1 MEHEYIMDKYEI
13 IKQIGEG
20 SFGKIFLA
28 KGKMD
33 NEPCVIKEI
42 NLTKMPVKEKE
53 ASEKEVILLAK
64 MKHANIVTF
73 YASLQEKNK
82 LYIVMEYCDGGD
94 LMKRINM
101 QHGVLFDEDQI
112 LSWFVQISLGLKH
125 IHDKKILHRDV
136 KAQNVFLSNNG
147 KVAKLGDFGIARQL
161 NSTTEFAH
169 TCVGT
174 PYYLSP
180 EICENRPYNNKTD
193 IWSLGCVL
201 YELCA
206 LKHPFQGNSLHE
218 LVLKICRGRFQPVS
232 PNYSYDLRML
242 ISQLFKISPRDR
254 PSINS
259 ILRKPFLHKF
269 VLRYLPPEVAQE
281 ELSHTVVYRKR
292 PSASHSR
299 AKQIQAYKLQ
309 KSRVQDPVSLES
321 GIPQTS
327 RFNMAERPETFR
339 VRGHYGHYYEK
350 LDNLQRKANAHYD
363 LSHISQRVEDY
374 YKLKGQVVPPPPP
387 PDWTAEFLQRRFE
400 AQQYKIKVEKQM
412 GLRPSSADPY
422 HDQIQQQKKKE
433 EHLKNHQQNMSRKN
447 EMKEQEYLKQLQKIR
462 EEYHSD
468 IKEFRFRAGVVQ
480 GGVKFEINLDV
491 CFPEEDSIQE
501 AEELDKLNETLT
513 FVDGENLKEKLVE
526 VYENH
531 TDRALEKLSD
541 YPTESIHD
549 MKKPRKHWQPGAPQT
564 LLNFLAGA
572 DVTSACPTMAG
583 NELADHVILPE
594 DIPENRKQWKQTPP
608 ETLLNI
614 LAKAE
619 LSDDSFIC
627 FEEDEEGR
635 LTLLPPKEN
644 KEDDSET
651 YSVAVDE
658 GRHEPRSDDED
669 TNFEDSE
676 DELRRELEESL
687 EKLST
692 SPAERTME
700 SHNFSIN
707 KGQTDEE
714 KTSLPHKLGKS
725 DDDLEN
731 YHGDKQLNTQET
743 VLTDPKVLIPHG
755 VQADGGLS
763 QVSLQLLKGNVNPE
777 HHIITDIQLF
787 TQTLQQFSKGSDL
800 QRMVFFGPE
809 LANRNNG
816 IFTGALFHFQWNIQE
831 SLNITWW
838 IHKTGASPSSPEGK
852 DVIQCPRRIHH
863 NHIAA
868 GTNQAVHES
877 EEVVV
882 DKFQFAEE
890 RTACNEGSISRT
902 PHSSTTKQ
910 MHKIPLR
917 NNAGSN
923 NEHSNLKQARNFK
936 ICNCFKELLCMALS
950 EKDLKVE
957 L

>member
-1 MEHEYIMDKYEI
+1 
-13 IKQIGEG
+13 
-20 SFGKIFLA
+20 
-28 KGKMD
+28 
-33 NEPCVIKEI
+33 
-42 NLTKMPVKEKE
+42 
-53 ASEKEVILLAK
+53 
-64 MKHANIVTF
+64 
-73 YASLQEKNK
+73 
-82 LYIVMEYCDGGD
+82 MEYCDGGD

-232 PNYSYDLRML
+232 PNYSYDLRIL

-259 ILRKPFLHKF
+259 ILKKPFLQKL
-269 VLRYLPPEVAQE
+269 VLRHLPPEVARE
-281 ELSHTVVYRKR
+281 ELSHTVVHRKR

-309 KSRVQDPVSLES
+309 KTRVQDQVSLES
-321 GIPQTS
+321 GIVMPFKKQELFQRNEWKPPSRVQQPIIQPQTS
-327 RFNMAERPETFR
+327 RFNMSERPGSIR
-339 VRGHYGHYYEK
+339 VHGHYGHYYEK
-350 LDNLQRKANAHYD
+350 LDNLQRRANEHYD
-363 LSHISQRVEDY
+363 LSHVSQRVEDHY
-374 YKLKGQVVPPPPP
+374 ELKGRVAPPPPP

-422 HDQIQQQKKKE
+422 HDQMQQQKTKE

-468 IKEFRFRAGVVQ
+468 IKEFRVRAGVLQENQKIQDKTYLVRQ
-480 GGVKFEINLDV
+480 GKAEHLSENKDISGTGEESLQDMEENFKQVRFQDRQDQIILEKRHNTKGGVKFEINLDV
-491 CFPEEDSIQE
+491 CFPEEASIQE
-501 AEELDKLNETLT
+501 AEVLDKLNETLT
-513 FVDGENLKEKLVE
+513 FVDAENLKEKSVE
-526 VYENH
+526 VYEND

-572 DVTSACPTMAG
+572 DVTSACPTMTG
-583 NELADHVILPE
+583 NELAHHVILPE

-608 ETLLNI
+608 ETLLSI

-627 FEEDEEGR
+627 FEEDQEGR
-635 LTLLPPKEN
+635 LTLLPPEEN

-651 YSVAVDE
+651 YSAVDVDE
-658 GRHEPRSDDED
+658 GRLEPRSDGED

-676 DELRRELEESL
+676 DELRHELEESL

-692 SPAERTME
+692 SPAEE
-700 SHNFSIN
+700 YHIFSIN
-707 KGQTDEE
+707 KGETDEE
-714 KTSLPHKLGKS
+714 KMSLPDKVGKS
-725 DDDLEN
+725 DDDLESN
-731 YHGDKQLNTQET
+731 HG
-743 VLTDPKVLIPHG
+743 
-755 VQADGGLS
+755 
-763 QVSLQLLKGNVNPE
+763 
-777 HHIITDIQLF
+777 
-787 TQTLQQFSKGSDL
+787 
-800 QRMVFFGPE
+800 
-809 LANRNNG
+809 
-816 IFTGALFHFQWNIQE
+816 
-831 SLNITWW
+831 
-838 IHKTGASPSSPEGK
+838 
-852 DVIQCPRRIHH
+852 
-863 NHIAA
+863 
-868 GTNQAVHES
+868 
-877 EEVVV
+877 
-882 DKFQFAEE
+882 
-890 RTACNEGSISRT
+890 
-902 PHSSTTKQ
+902 
-910 MHKIPLR
+910 
-917 NNAGSN
+917 
-923 NEHSNLKQARNFK
+923 
-936 ICNCFKELLCMALS
+936 
-950 EKDLKVE
+950 
-957 L
+957 

>member
-1 MEHEYIMDKYEI
+1 MDKYEI

-28 KGKMD
+28 RGKMD

-42 NLTKMPVKEKE
+42 NLTKMPMKEKE

-73 YASLQEKNK
+73 YTSLQENNK

-101 QHGVLFDEDQI
+101 QHGVLFDEEQI

-218 LVLKICRGRFQPVS
+218 LVLKICRGCFQPVS
-232 PNYSYDLRML
+232 PNYSYDLRIL

-259 ILRKPFLHKF
+259 ILRKPFLQKL

-281 ELSHTVVYRKR
+281 EISYTVIHRKR

-309 KSRVQDPVSLES
+309 KSRVLDPISLES
-321 GIPQTS
+321 GIVLPFKKQELFQRNEWKPPSSVHQPIIQPQAS
-327 RFNMAERPETFR
+327 RFNMAESPESFR

-350 LDNLQRKANAHYD
+350 LDNLQRKAKAHYD

-374 YKLKGQVVPPPPP
+374 YKLKGRVAPPP

-422 HDQIQQQKKKE
+422 HDQTQQQKTKE

-468 IKEFRFRAGVVQ
+468 IKEFRYRAGVLQENQKIQDKTYLVRQ
-480 GGVKFEINLDV
+480 GKAEHQPENEDISGTGEESLQDMEQNFKQVSLQERQDQTILEKRHTTKGGVKFEINLDV
-491 CFPEEDSIQE
+491 CFPEEDIIQE
-501 AEELDKLNETLT
+501 AEVLDQLNETLT

-541 YPTESIHD
+541 YPTESIH

-572 DVTSACPTMAG
+572 DVTSACPTMAED
-583 NELADHVILPE
+583 ELDDHVILPE

-608 ETLLNI
+608 ETLLSI

-627 FEEDEEGR
+627 FEDDKEGK

-658 GRHEPRSDDED
+658 GRLEPRSDDED

-676 DELRRELEESL
+676 DELRRELEASL

-692 SPAERTME
+692 SPGERTME
-700 SHNFSIN
+700 YHNFSIN

-714 KTSLPHKLGKS
+714 KMSLPQKLGKS

-731 YHGDKQLNTQET
+731 NHG
-743 VLTDPKVLIPHG
+743 
-755 VQADGGLS
+755 
-763 QVSLQLLKGNVNPE
+763 
-777 HHIITDIQLF
+777 
-787 TQTLQQFSKGSDL
+787 
-800 QRMVFFGPE
+800 
-809 LANRNNG
+809 
-816 IFTGALFHFQWNIQE
+816 
-831 SLNITWW
+831 
-838 IHKTGASPSSPEGK
+838 
-852 DVIQCPRRIHH
+852 
-863 NHIAA
+863 
-868 GTNQAVHES
+868 
-877 EEVVV
+877 
-882 DKFQFAEE
+882 
-890 RTACNEGSISRT
+890 
-902 PHSSTTKQ
+902 
-910 MHKIPLR
+910 
-917 NNAGSN
+917 
-923 NEHSNLKQARNFK
+923 
-936 ICNCFKELLCMALS
+936 
-950 EKDLKVE
+950 
-957 L
+957 

>member
-1 MEHEYIMDKYEI
+1 MDKYEI

-206 LKHPFQGNSLHE
+206 LKHPVTILTVLYLLFSLIKFQGNSLHE

-232 PNYSYDLRML
+232 PNYSYDLRIL
-242 ISQLFKISPRDR
+242 ISQLFKTSPRDR

-259 ILRKPFLHKF
+259 ILRKPFLQKL

-281 ELSHTVVYRKR
+281 ELRHTVMHRKR
-292 PSASHSR
+292 PSASHSG

-309 KSRVQDPVSLES
+309 KTRVQDPVSLES
-321 GIPQTS
+321 GIMMPFKKQELFQRNEWKPPS
-327 RFNMAERPETFR
+327 RVQQPIIQVLFNMAERPESFR
-339 VRGHYGHYYEK
+339 VRGHYGHYCEK
-350 LDNLQRKANAHYD
+350 LDNLQRKVNAHYD

-374 YKLKGQVVPPPPP
+374 YKLKGQVVPPP

-422 HDQIQQQKKKE
+422 HDQIQQQQTKE

-468 IKEFRFRAGVVQ
+468 IKEFRFRARVLQENQKIQDKTYLVRQEKAEHQSENKDISGTGEESLQNSPSLCDIHIFSYKECNSNWVFFLSFQDMEENFKQVRLQ
-480 GGVKFEINLDV
+480 DRQDQTILEKRHNTKGGVKFEINLDV

-501 AEELDKLNETLT
+501 AEVLDKLNETLT
-513 FVDGENLKEKLVE
+513 FVDGENLKKKLVE

-531 TDRALEKLSD
+531 TDRALDELSD
-541 YPTESIHD
+541 HPTESIHD
-549 MKKPRKHWQPGAPQT
+549 MKKPRKHWQPGAPET

-572 DVTSACPTMAG
+572 DVTSACPTMEG
-583 NELADHVILPE
+583 NE
-594 DIPENRKQWKQTPP
+594 
-608 ETLLNI
+608 
-614 LAKAE
+614 
-619 LSDDSFIC
+619 
-627 FEEDEEGR
+627 
-635 LTLLPPKEN
+635 
-644 KEDDSET
+644 
-651 YSVAVDE
+651 
-658 GRHEPRSDDED
+658 
-669 TNFEDSE
+669 
-676 DELRRELEESL
+676 
-687 EKLST
+687 
-692 SPAERTME
+692 
-700 SHNFSIN
+700 
-707 KGQTDEE
+707 
-714 KTSLPHKLGKS
+714 
-725 DDDLEN
+725 
-731 YHGDKQLNTQET
+731 
-743 VLTDPKVLIPHG
+743 
-755 VQADGGLS
+755 
-763 QVSLQLLKGNVNPE
+763 
-777 HHIITDIQLF
+777 
-787 TQTLQQFSKGSDL
+787 
-800 QRMVFFGPE
+800 
-809 LANRNNG
+809 
-816 IFTGALFHFQWNIQE
+816 
-831 SLNITWW
+831 
-838 IHKTGASPSSPEGK
+838 
-852 DVIQCPRRIHH
+852 
-863 NHIAA
+863 
-868 GTNQAVHES
+868 
-877 EEVVV
+877 
-882 DKFQFAEE
+882 
-890 RTACNEGSISRT
+890 
-902 PHSSTTKQ
+902 
-910 MHKIPLR
+910 
-917 NNAGSN
+917 
-923 NEHSNLKQARNFK
+923 
-936 ICNCFKELLCMALS
+936 
-950 EKDLKVE
+950 
-957 L
+957 

>member
-1 MEHEYIMDKYEI
+1 MDKYEI
-13 IKQIGEG
+13 IKKIGEG

-73 YASLQEKNK
+73 YASFQEKNK

-136 KAQNVFLSNNG
+136 KAQNVFLSCNG

-161 NSTTEFAH
+161 NSTTELAH

-180 EICENRPYNNKTD
+180 EMCENRPYNNKTD

-206 LKHPFQGNSLHE
+206 LKHPVILTVLFSLFSLIKFQGNSLHE

-232 PNYSYDLRML
+232 PNYSYDLRVL

-259 ILRKPFLHKF
+259 ILRKPFLQKL

-281 ELSHTVVYRKR
+281 ELSHTVIHRKR
-292 PSASHSR
+292 SSAWQSG

-309 KSRVQDPVSLES
+309 KTRVQDPVSLES
-321 GIPQTS
+321 GILMPVKKQELFQIHEWKPPS
-327 RFNMAERPETFR
+327 RVQRPVIQVLFNMAERPESIQ
-339 VRGHYGHYYEK
+339 VRGHYGHYYDK

-363 LSHISQRVEDY
+363 LSHISQKVEDY
-374 YKLKGQVVPPPPP
+374 YKLKGRVAPPPPP
-387 PDWTAEFLQRRFE
+387 PGWTAEFLQRRFE

-422 HDQIQQQKKKE
+422 HDQIQQQKIKE

-447 EMKEQEYLKQLQKIR
+447 EIKEQEYLKQLQKIR

-468 IKEFRFRAGVVQ
+468 IKEFRFRAGVLQENQKIQDKTYLVRQ
-480 GGVKFEINLDV
+480 GKAEHQSENRDTSETGEESLQVSVPSPSKQIFLSNVIQTGYFFLSFQDMEENFKQVRLRDRQDQTILEKKHNTKGGVKFEINLDV

-501 AEELDKLNETLT
+501 AEVLDKLSETLT
-513 FVDGENLKEKLVE
+513 FVDGENLKEKSVE

-531 TDRALEKLSD
+531 TDRALEELSD

-583 NELADHVILPE
+583 NE
-594 DIPENRKQWKQTPP
+594 
-608 ETLLNI
+608 
-614 LAKAE
+614 
-619 LSDDSFIC
+619 
-627 FEEDEEGR
+627 
-635 LTLLPPKEN
+635 
-644 KEDDSET
+644 
-651 YSVAVDE
+651 
-658 GRHEPRSDDED
+658 
-669 TNFEDSE
+669 
-676 DELRRELEESL
+676 
-687 EKLST
+687 
-692 SPAERTME
+692 
-700 SHNFSIN
+700 
-707 KGQTDEE
+707 
-714 KTSLPHKLGKS
+714 
-725 DDDLEN
+725 
-731 YHGDKQLNTQET
+731 
-743 VLTDPKVLIPHG
+743 
-755 VQADGGLS
+755 
-763 QVSLQLLKGNVNPE
+763 
-777 HHIITDIQLF
+777 
-787 TQTLQQFSKGSDL
+787 
-800 QRMVFFGPE
+800 
-809 LANRNNG
+809 
-816 IFTGALFHFQWNIQE
+816 
-831 SLNITWW
+831 
-838 IHKTGASPSSPEGK
+838 
-852 DVIQCPRRIHH
+852 
-863 NHIAA
+863 
-868 GTNQAVHES
+868 
-877 EEVVV
+877 
-882 DKFQFAEE
+882 
-890 RTACNEGSISRT
+890 
-902 PHSSTTKQ
+902 
-910 MHKIPLR
+910 
-917 NNAGSN
+917 
-923 NEHSNLKQARNFK
+923 
-936 ICNCFKELLCMALS
+936 
-950 EKDLKVE
+950 
-957 L
+957 

>member
-1 MEHEYIMDKYEI
+1 MDKYEI
-13 IKQIGEG
+13 IKKIGEG

-42 NLTKMPVKEKE
+42 NLTKMPAKEKE

-206 LKHPFQGNSLHE
+206 LKHPVSTFQGNSLHE

-232 PNYSYDLRML
+232 PNYSYDLRIL
-242 ISQLFKISPRDR
+242 ISLLFKVSPRDR

-259 ILRKPFLHKF
+259 ILRKPFLQKL
-269 VLRYLPPEVAQE
+269 VLRYLPPEVTQE
-281 ELSHTVVYRKR
+281 ELSHTVIQRKR
-292 PSASHSR
+292 PSALQAG

-309 KSRVQDPVSLES
+309 KTRVRDPVSPES
-321 GIPQTS
+321 GMVVPVRKQELFQRNERKPPSRGQQPQTS
-327 RFNMAERPETFR
+327 RFNMAERPESIQ
-339 VRGHYGHYYEK
+339 VRGHYGHYYDK
-350 LDNLQRKANAHYD
+350 LDSLQRKANAHYD

-374 YKLKGQVVPPPPP
+374 YKLKGRVAPPPPP

-422 HDQIQQQKKKE
+422 HDHIWQQKIKE
-433 EHLKNHQQNMSRKN
+433 EHLKNHQQNTSRKN

-468 IKEFRFRAGVVQ
+468 IKEFRFRAGVLQENQRIQDKTYIVRQ
-480 GGVKFEINLDV
+480 GKAEHQSENKDTSGKGEESLQVSVPSPTKQIFLSKSHTVFDSFSDMEENFKQVRLLQDSQDQTILGKKHNTKGGVKFEINLDV
-491 CFPEEDSIQE
+491 CSPEEDSIQE
-501 AEELDKLNETLT
+501 AEVLDKLNETLT
-513 FVDGENLKEKLVE
+513 FVDGENLKKKLVE

-531 TDRALEKLSD
+531 TDRALEALSD

-549 MKKPRKHWQPGAPQT
+549 IKKTRKHWQPGAPQT

-572 DVTSACPTMAG
+572 DVTSACPTVAG
-583 NELADHVILPE
+583 NE
-594 DIPENRKQWKQTPP
+594 
-608 ETLLNI
+608 
-614 LAKAE
+614 
-619 LSDDSFIC
+619 
-627 FEEDEEGR
+627 
-635 LTLLPPKEN
+635 
-644 KEDDSET
+644 
-651 YSVAVDE
+651 
-658 GRHEPRSDDED
+658 
-669 TNFEDSE
+669 
-676 DELRRELEESL
+676 
-687 EKLST
+687 
-692 SPAERTME
+692 
-700 SHNFSIN
+700 
-707 KGQTDEE
+707 
-714 KTSLPHKLGKS
+714 
-725 DDDLEN
+725 
-731 YHGDKQLNTQET
+731 
-743 VLTDPKVLIPHG
+743 
-755 VQADGGLS
+755 
-763 QVSLQLLKGNVNPE
+763 
-777 HHIITDIQLF
+777 
-787 TQTLQQFSKGSDL
+787 
-800 QRMVFFGPE
+800 
-809 LANRNNG
+809 
-816 IFTGALFHFQWNIQE
+816 
-831 SLNITWW
+831 
-838 IHKTGASPSSPEGK
+838 
-852 DVIQCPRRIHH
+852 
-863 NHIAA
+863 
-868 GTNQAVHES
+868 
-877 EEVVV
+877 
-882 DKFQFAEE
+882 
-890 RTACNEGSISRT
+890 
-902 PHSSTTKQ
+902 
-910 MHKIPLR
+910 
-917 NNAGSN
+917 
-923 NEHSNLKQARNFK
+923 
-936 ICNCFKELLCMALS
+936 
-950 EKDLKVE
+950 
-957 L
+957 

>member
-1 MEHEYIMDKYEI
+1 
-13 IKQIGEG
+13 
-20 SFGKIFLA
+20 
-28 KGKMD
+28 
-33 NEPCVIKEI
+33 
-42 NLTKMPVKEKE
+42 MPVKEKE

-73 YASLQEKNK
+73 YASLQEENK

-147 KVAKLGDFGIARQL
+147 RVAKLGDFGIARQL

-232 PNYSYDLRML
+232 PNYSYDLRIL

-259 ILRKPFLHKF
+259 ILRKPFLQKL
-269 VLRYLPPEVAQE
+269 VLRHLPPEVAWE
-281 ELSHTVVYRKR
+281 ELSHTVVHRKR

-309 KSRVQDPVSLES
+309 KTRVQDPVSLES
-321 GIPQTS
+321 GIVMPFKKQELFQRNEWKPPSRVQQPIIQPQSS
-327 RFNMAERPETFR
+327 RFNMAERPGSIR
-339 VRGHYGHYYEK
+339 VHGHYGHYYEK
-350 LDNLQRKANAHYD
+350 LDSLERRANAHYD

-374 YKLKGQVVPPPPP
+374 YELKGQVAPPP

-422 HDQIQQQKKKE
+422 HDQVQQQKTKE

-468 IKEFRFRAGVVQ
+468 IKEFRVRAGVLQENQKIQDKTYLVRQ
-480 GGVKFEINLDV
+480 GKAKHHSENKDISGTGEESLQDMEENFKHVRLQDRQDQIILEKRHNTKGGVKFEINLDV

-501 AEELDKLNETLT
+501 AEVLDKLNETLT

-526 VYENH
+526 VYEND

-583 NELADHVILPE
+583 NELAHHVILPE

-608 ETLLNI
+608 ETLLSI

-627 FEEDEEGR
+627 FEEDQEGR
-635 LTLLPPKEN
+635 LTMLPSEEN
-644 KEDDSET
+644 KEDDSEA
-651 YSVAVDE
+651 YSAVDVDE
-658 GRHEPRSDDED
+658 GRLEPRSDGED

-676 DELRRELEESL
+676 DELRHELEESL

-692 SPAERTME
+692 SPAEE
-700 SHNFSIN
+700 SHIFSIN
-707 KGQTDEE
+707 KGETDEE
-714 KTSLPHKLGKS
+714 KMNLPDKLGKS
-725 DDDLEN
+725 DDDLESN
-731 YHGDKQLNTQET
+731 HG
-743 VLTDPKVLIPHG
+743 
-755 VQADGGLS
+755 
-763 QVSLQLLKGNVNPE
+763 
-777 HHIITDIQLF
+777 
-787 TQTLQQFSKGSDL
+787 
-800 QRMVFFGPE
+800 
-809 LANRNNG
+809 
-816 IFTGALFHFQWNIQE
+816 
-831 SLNITWW
+831 
-838 IHKTGASPSSPEGK
+838 
-852 DVIQCPRRIHH
+852 
-863 NHIAA
+863 
-868 GTNQAVHES
+868 
-877 EEVVV
+877 
-882 DKFQFAEE
+882 
-890 RTACNEGSISRT
+890 
-902 PHSSTTKQ
+902 
-910 MHKIPLR
+910 
-917 NNAGSN
+917 
-923 NEHSNLKQARNFK
+923 
-936 ICNCFKELLCMALS
+936 
-950 EKDLKVE
+950 
-957 L
+957 

>member
-1 MEHEYIMDKYEI
+1 MDKYEL

-33 NEPCVIKEI
+33 DEPCVIKEI

-73 YASLQEKNK
+73 YASVQEENK

-94 LMKRINM
+94 LMKRIDM

-147 KVAKLGDFGIARQL
+147 QVAKLGDFGIARQL
-161 NSTTEFAH
+161 NSTAEFAH

-232 PNYSYDLRML
+232 PNYSYDLRIL
-242 ISQLFKISPRDR
+242 ISQMFKISPRDR

-259 ILRKPFLHKF
+259 ILRKPFLQKL
-269 VLRYLPPEVAQE
+269 VLRYLPPEVARE
-281 ELSHTVVYRKR
+281 ELSHTVVHRKR

-309 KSRVQDPVSLES
+309 KTRVQNPVSLES
-321 GIPQTS
+321 GIVMPFKKQELFQRNEWKRPSRVLQPIIQPQTS
-327 RFNMAERPETFR
+327 RFNMAEKPGSIRAH
-339 VRGHYGHYYEK
+339 GHCGHYYEK
-350 LDNLQRKANAHYD
+350 LDNLQRKANARDD

-374 YKLKGQVVPPPPP
+374 CELKVAPPPSL

-422 HDQIQQQKKKE
+422 HDQIQQQKTKE

-468 IKEFRFRAGVVQ
+468 IKEFRVRAGVLQENQKIQDKTYLVRQ
-480 GGVKFEINLDV
+480 GKAEQQSENKDISGTGEESLQDMEENFKQCRLQDRQDQIILEKRHNTKGGVKFEINLDV

-501 AEELDKLNETLT
+501 AEVLDKLNETLT

-526 VYENH
+526 VYENDA
-531 TDRALEKLSD
+531 DRALEKLSD
-541 YPTESIHD
+541 YPEESVHD

-583 NELADHVILPE
+583 NELAHHVILPE

-608 ETLLNI
+608 ETLLSI

-627 FEEDEEGR
+627 FEEDKEER
-635 LTLLPPKEN
+635 LTLLPPAEN

-651 YSVAVDE
+651 YSAVDVDE
-658 GRHEPRSDDED
+658 GRLEPRSDGED

-676 DELRRELEESL
+676 DELRHELEESL

-692 SPAERTME
+692 SPAEE
-700 SHNFSIN
+700 SHIFSIN

-714 KTSLPHKLGKS
+714 KMSLPHTLAKS

-731 YHGDKQLNTQET
+731 NHG
-743 VLTDPKVLIPHG
+743 
-755 VQADGGLS
+755 
-763 QVSLQLLKGNVNPE
+763 
-777 HHIITDIQLF
+777 
-787 TQTLQQFSKGSDL
+787 
-800 QRMVFFGPE
+800 
-809 LANRNNG
+809 
-816 IFTGALFHFQWNIQE
+816 
-831 SLNITWW
+831 
-838 IHKTGASPSSPEGK
+838 
-852 DVIQCPRRIHH
+852 
-863 NHIAA
+863 
-868 GTNQAVHES
+868 
-877 EEVVV
+877 
-882 DKFQFAEE
+882 
-890 RTACNEGSISRT
+890 
-902 PHSSTTKQ
+902 
-910 MHKIPLR
+910 
-917 NNAGSN
+917 
-923 NEHSNLKQARNFK
+923 
-936 ICNCFKELLCMALS
+936 
-950 EKDLKVE
+950 
-957 L
+957 

>member
-1 MEHEYIMDKYEI
+1 
-13 IKQIGEG
+13 
-20 SFGKIFLA
+20 
-28 KGKMD
+28 
-33 NEPCVIKEI
+33 
-42 NLTKMPVKEKE
+42 
-53 ASEKEVILLAK
+53 
-64 MKHANIVTF
+64 
-73 YASLQEKNK
+73 
-82 LYIVMEYCDGGD
+82 MEYCDGGD

-136 KAQNVFLSNNG
+136 KAQNVFLRNNG

-232 PNYSYDLRML
+232 PNYSYDLRIL

-259 ILRKPFLHKF
+259 ILKKPFLQKL
-269 VLRYLPPEVAQE
+269 VLRHLPPEVARE
-281 ELSHTVVYRKR
+281 ELSHTVVHRKR

-309 KSRVQDPVSLES
+309 KTRVQDPVSLES
-321 GIPQTS
+321 GIVMPFKKQELFQRNEWKPPSRVQQPIIQPQTS
-327 RFNMAERPETFR
+327 RFNMSERPGSIR
-339 VRGHYGHYYEK
+339 VHGHYGHYYEK
-350 LDNLQRKANAHYD
+350 LDNLQRSANEHYD
-363 LSHISQRVEDY
+363 LSHVSQRVEDHY
-374 YKLKGQVVPPPPP
+374 ELKGQVAPPPPP

-422 HDQIQQQKKKE
+422 HDQIQEQKTKE

-468 IKEFRFRAGVVQ
+468 IKEFRVRAGVLQENQKIQDKTYLVRQ
-480 GGVKFEINLDV
+480 GKAEHQSENKDISGTGEETLQDMEENFKQVRLQDRQDQIILEKRHNTKGGVKFEINLDV

-501 AEELDKLNETLT
+501 AEVLDKLNETLT
-513 FVDGENLKEKLVE
+513 FVDAENLKEKSVE
-526 VYENH
+526 VYEKD

-572 DVTSACPTMAG
+572 DVTSACPTLTG
-583 NELADHVILPE
+583 NELAHHVILPE

-608 ETLLNI
+608 ETLLSI

-627 FEEDEEGR
+627 FEEDQEGR
-635 LTLLPPKEN
+635 LTLLPPEEN

-651 YSVAVDE
+651 YSAVDVDE
-658 GRHEPRSDDED
+658 GRLEPRSDGED

-676 DELRRELEESL
+676 DELRHELEESL

-692 SPAERTME
+692 SPAEE
-700 SHNFSIN
+700 YHIFSIN
-707 KGQTDEE
+707 KGETDEE
-714 KTSLPHKLGKS
+714 KMSLPDKLGKS
-725 DDDLEN
+725 DDDLESN
-731 YHGDKQLNTQET
+731 HG
-743 VLTDPKVLIPHG
+743 
-755 VQADGGLS
+755 
-763 QVSLQLLKGNVNPE
+763 
-777 HHIITDIQLF
+777 
-787 TQTLQQFSKGSDL
+787 
-800 QRMVFFGPE
+800 
-809 LANRNNG
+809 
-816 IFTGALFHFQWNIQE
+816 
-831 SLNITWW
+831 
-838 IHKTGASPSSPEGK
+838 
-852 DVIQCPRRIHH
+852 
-863 NHIAA
+863 
-868 GTNQAVHES
+868 
-877 EEVVV
+877 
-882 DKFQFAEE
+882 
-890 RTACNEGSISRT
+890 
-902 PHSSTTKQ
+902 
-910 MHKIPLR
+910 
-917 NNAGSN
+917 
-923 NEHSNLKQARNFK
+923 
-936 ICNCFKELLCMALS
+936 
-950 EKDLKVE
+950 
-957 L
+957 

>member
-1 MEHEYIMDKYEI
+1 MDKYEI

-206 LKHPFQGNSLHE
+206 LKHPVTILTILFLLFSLIKFQGNSLHE

-232 PNYSYDLRML
+232 PNYSYDLRIL

-259 ILRKPFLHKF
+259 ILRKPFLQKF
-269 VLRYLPPEVAQE
+269 VLRCLPPEVAQE
-281 ELSHTVVYRKR
+281 ELIHSEIHSKR
-292 PSASHSR
+292 PSASHSG

-309 KSRVQDPVSLES
+309 KTRVQDPVSLES
-321 GIPQTS
+321 GILMPFKKQELFQRNEWKPPS
-327 RFNMAERPETFR
+327 RVQQPIQVLFNMAERPESIR
-339 VRGHYGHYYEK
+339 VHGHYGHYCEK

-363 LSHISQRVEDY
+363 LSHISQRVEDH
-374 YKLKGQVVPPPPP
+374 YKLKGRVAPPT

-422 HDQIQQQKKKE
+422 HDQIQQQQTKE
-433 EHLKNHQQNMSRKN
+433 QHLKNHQQNMSRKS

-468 IKEFRFRAGVVQ
+468 IKEFRFRAGVLQENQNIQDKTYLVRQ
-480 GGVKFEINLDV
+480 GQAEHQSENKEISGTGEESLQKSLSLCDIHIFSYKECNSNCLFFLSFQDMEENFKQVRLQDRQDQTILEKRRNTKGGVKFEINLDV

-501 AEELDKLNETLT
+501 AEVPDKLNETLT
-513 FVDGENLKEKLVE
+513 FVRKLKEKLVE
-526 VYENH
+526 DYENH
-531 TDRALEKLSD
+531 TDKALDKRSD
-541 YPTESIHD
+541 HPAESIHD

-572 DVTSACPTMAG
+572 DVISACPTMAG
-583 NELADHVILPE
+583 NE
-594 DIPENRKQWKQTPP
+594 
-608 ETLLNI
+608 
-614 LAKAE
+614 
-619 LSDDSFIC
+619 
-627 FEEDEEGR
+627 
-635 LTLLPPKEN
+635 
-644 KEDDSET
+644 
-651 YSVAVDE
+651 
-658 GRHEPRSDDED
+658 
-669 TNFEDSE
+669 
-676 DELRRELEESL
+676 
-687 EKLST
+687 
-692 SPAERTME
+692 
-700 SHNFSIN
+700 
-707 KGQTDEE
+707 
-714 KTSLPHKLGKS
+714 
-725 DDDLEN
+725 
-731 YHGDKQLNTQET
+731 
-743 VLTDPKVLIPHG
+743 
-755 VQADGGLS
+755 
-763 QVSLQLLKGNVNPE
+763 
-777 HHIITDIQLF
+777 
-787 TQTLQQFSKGSDL
+787 
-800 QRMVFFGPE
+800 
-809 LANRNNG
+809 
-816 IFTGALFHFQWNIQE
+816 
-831 SLNITWW
+831 
-838 IHKTGASPSSPEGK
+838 
-852 DVIQCPRRIHH
+852 
-863 NHIAA
+863 
-868 GTNQAVHES
+868 
-877 EEVVV
+877 
-882 DKFQFAEE
+882 
-890 RTACNEGSISRT
+890 
-902 PHSSTTKQ
+902 
-910 MHKIPLR
+910 
-917 NNAGSN
+917 
-923 NEHSNLKQARNFK
+923 
-936 ICNCFKELLCMALS
+936 
-950 EKDLKVE
+950 
-957 L
+957 

>member
-1 MEHEYIMDKYEI
+1 MDKYEL

-33 NEPCVIKEI
+33 DEPCVIKEI

-73 YASLQEKNK
+73 YASLQEENK

-125 IHDKKILHRDV
+125 IHDKKILHRDI

-206 LKHPFQGNSLHE
+206 LKHPVSTFQGNSLHE

-232 PNYSYDLRML
+232 PNYSYDLRIL

-259 ILRKPFLHKF
+259 ILKKPFLQKL
-269 VLRYLPPEVAQE
+269 VLRHLPPEVTRE
-281 ELSHTVVYRKR
+281 ELSHTVVHRKR

-309 KSRVQDPVSLES
+309 KTRVQDPVSLES
-321 GIPQTS
+321 GIVMPFKKQELFQRNEWKPPSRTS
-327 RFNMAERPETFR
+327 RFNMSERPGSIR
-339 VRGHYGHYYEK
+339 VPGHYGHYYEK
-350 LDNLQRKANAHYD
+350 LDNLQRRANAHYD
-363 LSHISQRVEDY
+363 LSHVSQRVEDHY
-374 YKLKGQVVPPPPP
+374 ELKGRVAPPPPP

-422 HDQIQQQKKKE
+422 HDQIQQQKTKE

-468 IKEFRFRAGVVQ
+468 IKEFRVRAGVLQENQKIQDKTYLVRQ
-480 GGVKFEINLDV
+480 GKAEHQSENKDISGTGEESLQVSSAIQTVFFLSFQDMEENFKQVRLQDRQDQIILEKRHNTKGGVKFEINLDV

-501 AEELDKLNETLT
+501 AEVLDKLNETLT
-513 FVDGENLKEKLVE
+513 FVDAENLKEKLVE
-526 VYENH
+526 VYEDD

-572 DVTSACPTMAG
+572 DVTSACPTMTG
-583 NELADHVILPE
+583 NE
-594 DIPENRKQWKQTPP
+594 
-608 ETLLNI
+608 
-614 LAKAE
+614 
-619 LSDDSFIC
+619 
-627 FEEDEEGR
+627 
-635 LTLLPPKEN
+635 
-644 KEDDSET
+644 
-651 YSVAVDE
+651 
-658 GRHEPRSDDED
+658 
-669 TNFEDSE
+669 
-676 DELRRELEESL
+676 
-687 EKLST
+687 
-692 SPAERTME
+692 
-700 SHNFSIN
+700 
-707 KGQTDEE
+707 
-714 KTSLPHKLGKS
+714 
-725 DDDLEN
+725 
-731 YHGDKQLNTQET
+731 
-743 VLTDPKVLIPHG
+743 
-755 VQADGGLS
+755 
-763 QVSLQLLKGNVNPE
+763 
-777 HHIITDIQLF
+777 
-787 TQTLQQFSKGSDL
+787 
-800 QRMVFFGPE
+800 
-809 LANRNNG
+809 
-816 IFTGALFHFQWNIQE
+816 
-831 SLNITWW
+831 
-838 IHKTGASPSSPEGK
+838 
-852 DVIQCPRRIHH
+852 
-863 NHIAA
+863 
-868 GTNQAVHES
+868 
-877 EEVVV
+877 
-882 DKFQFAEE
+882 
-890 RTACNEGSISRT
+890 
-902 PHSSTTKQ
+902 
-910 MHKIPLR
+910 
-917 NNAGSN
+917 
-923 NEHSNLKQARNFK
+923 
-936 ICNCFKELLCMALS
+936 
-950 EKDLKVE
+950 
-957 L
+957 

>member
-1 MEHEYIMDKYEI
+1 MDKYEV

-42 NLTKMPVKEKE
+42 NLTEMPVKEKE

-73 YASLQEKNK
+73 YASLQEKSK

-101 QHGVLFDEDQI
+101 QHGVLFDEEQI

-161 NSTTEFAH
+161 NSTAEFAH

-218 LVLKICRGRFQPVS
+218 LVLKICRGRFPPVS
-232 PNYSYDLRML
+232 PNYSYDLRIL
-242 ISQLFKISPRDR
+242 ISQLFKIPPRDR

-259 ILRKPFLHKF
+259 ILRKPFLQKH
-269 VLRYLPPEVAQE
+269 VLRYLPPEVALE
-281 ELSHTVVYRKR
+281 ELTHTVIHRKR
-292 PSASHSR
+292 CSASHSG

-309 KSRVQDPVSLES
+309 KTRVQDPVSLES
-321 GIPQTS
+321 GIVMPFKKQELFQRNEWKPPSRVQQPIIQPQTS
-327 RFNMAERPETFR
+327 RFNMAERPESIR
-339 VRGHYGHYYEK
+339 VHGHYGHYHEK
-350 LDNLQRKANAHYD
+350 LDNLQRKANVHCD
-363 LSHISQRVEDY
+363 FSHISQRVEDY
-374 YKLKGQVVPPPPP
+374 YKLKGRVAPPPPP

-422 HDQIQQQKKKE
+422 HDQIQQQQTKE
-433 EHLKNHQQNMSRKN
+433 EHLKTHQQNMSKKN

-468 IKEFRFRAGVVQ
+468 IKEFRFRAGVLQENQKIQDKTYLVRQ
-480 GGVKFEINLDV
+480 GKAEHQSENKDISGKGEESLQDMDENFKQVRLQDRQDQTILEKRRNTKGGVRFEINLDV

-501 AEELDKLNETLT
+501 AEVYKLNETLT
-513 FVDGENLKEKLVE
+513 FVDGQNLKEKLVE
-526 VYENH
+526 VYEDH

-541 YPTESIHD
+541 QPTESIHD
-549 MKKPRKHWQPGAPQT
+549 MKKSRKHWQPGAPQT
-564 LLNFLAGA
+564 LMNFLAGA
-572 DVTSACPTMAG
+572 DVTSTCPTMAG
-583 NELADHVILPE
+583 NELAHHVILPE

-608 ETLLNI
+608 ETLLSI

-627 FEEDEEGR
+627 FEEDKEEG

-651 YSVAVDE
+651 YSAVAADE
-658 GRHEPRSDDED
+658 GRLEPRSDDED

-676 DELRRELEESL
+676 DELRQELEESL

-692 SPAERTME
+692 SPADRTME
-700 SHNFSIN
+700 SHIFSID
-707 KGQTDEE
+707 KGQTEEE
-714 KTSLPHKLGKS
+714 KMSLPHKLEKS

-731 YHGDKQLNTQET
+731 SHG
-743 VLTDPKVLIPHG
+743 
-755 VQADGGLS
+755 
-763 QVSLQLLKGNVNPE
+763 
-777 HHIITDIQLF
+777 
-787 TQTLQQFSKGSDL
+787 
-800 QRMVFFGPE
+800 
-809 LANRNNG
+809 
-816 IFTGALFHFQWNIQE
+816 
-831 SLNITWW
+831 
-838 IHKTGASPSSPEGK
+838 
-852 DVIQCPRRIHH
+852 
-863 NHIAA
+863 
-868 GTNQAVHES
+868 
-877 EEVVV
+877 
-882 DKFQFAEE
+882 
-890 RTACNEGSISRT
+890 
-902 PHSSTTKQ
+902 
-910 MHKIPLR
+910 
-917 NNAGSN
+917 
-923 NEHSNLKQARNFK
+923 
-936 ICNCFKELLCMALS
+936 
-950 EKDLKVE
+950 
-957 L
+957 